1 MYASV
6 YTVARRVVHEPYEKF
21 MNYAKQPLPSERT
34 AAAAAATTTKQP
46 QVAVLFFYI
55 YIYICVCVYL
65 NTLHVIYRNNN
76 NKKKTIDRQHV
87 VVSTDL

>member
-34 AAAAAATTTKQP
+34 AAATTTKQP
-46 QVAVLFFYI
+46 QVAGRFF
-55 YIYICVCVYL
+55 
-65 NTLHVIYRNNN
+65 
-76 NKKKTIDRQHV
+76 
-87 VVSTDL
+87 

>member
-34 AAAAAATTTKQP
+34 AAATTTKQP

-55 YIYICVCVYL
+55 YIYVCMCILKYFAC
-65 NTLHVIYRNNN
+65 NIS
-76 NKKKTIDRQHV
+76 K
-87 VVSTDL
+87 